1 MENKSP
7 FDCVH
12 KEREVFQDMD
22 DGTEYTYNTTQIFC
36 YDRND
41 VDDATGELISSQIT
55 RAMEICKDE
64 EAKNPNEVSS
74 T

>member
-1 MENKSP
+1 
-7 FDCVH
+7 
-12 KEREVFQDMD
+12 MD

-36 YDRND
+36 YDIND

-55 RAMEICKDE
+55 RATEICKDE